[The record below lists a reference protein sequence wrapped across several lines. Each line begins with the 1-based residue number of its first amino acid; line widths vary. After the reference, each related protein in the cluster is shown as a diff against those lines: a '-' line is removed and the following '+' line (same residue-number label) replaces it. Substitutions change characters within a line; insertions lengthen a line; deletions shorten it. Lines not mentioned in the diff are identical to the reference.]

1 MQGPLFGCAVELTR
15 PPRAN
20 FPAPARGA
28 GWGGGASVQYRREQQ
43 RLWDSRPN
51 PHIYGAGFN
60 FQLVRLSAML
70 QSGMRFSLL

>member
-1 MQGPLFGCAVELTR
+1 MQGLLFGCAVELTR
-15 PPRAN
+15 APRAA

-28 GWGGGASVQYRREQQ
+28 GWGEASVQYRREQQ

-60 FQLVRLSAML
+60 FQLVRLSAIL
-70 QSGMRFSLL
+70 QSGMRFPLL